1 LNKSASKIGQ
11 SNLLSL
17 IAPTTAALS
26 VLIISPYLMMD
37 AANPI
42 KFFLVTTLSAGFLVI
57 FFLNLRVFKDFKKN
71 VIFWL
76 VLLFVLLSVVLTI
89 TNSNNLDQQ
98 LYGVKGRQTGL
109 ILHLALCGLLIA
121 GNIFASTKV
130 LKQSIKLFLI
140 TGLLAGLYGMI
151 QILDLDPIDWANQSS
166 WISATLANPNFY
178 SSFMGMLVCVMLP
191 YIFSHISLQMRL
203 VLICGVIISTFI
215 VIKTRSLQGLIVELL
230 GVIITLFFVIK
241 VKTLSKKWLHSYV
254 FFAILGLIILLL
266 DILQKVPW
274 QSFLYKASVSAR
286 GDYWRAGIAVIEKN
300 PLTGVGFDGLRDQY
314 GLVRE
319 EVSLT
324 RGDAYDLDA
333 AHNVFIDKGIAGG
346 IPLLLIY
353 ILIIVAV
360 LFAIRRLVL
369 DFKVF
374 DPAIV
379 SLISCW
385 IAWLAQSVISIDNV
399 GLTSWGW
406 YLAGL
411 ITGLAAIS
419 KSPDTKFSKI
429 GSRFNL
435 RQANKSYLIGI
446 IIGAIVAMPLLTR
459 EYRFIKSIERGDI
472 TGLTNAAL
480 QFPQDL
486 FRIGKAAE
494 TLKDNK
500 IENESIYLVRQ
511 GVKNFPESFSAWA
524 LLYTS
529 PWSTEEERK
538 VAKIKLRQ
546 LDPLRAK
553 DQGLE

>member
-1 LNKSASKIGQ
+1 MNKSVSKIGK
-11 SNLLSL
+11 SDLLSL
-17 IAPTTAALS
+17 MAPTTAALS
-26 VLIISPYLMMD
+26 VLAISPYLLLD

-42 KFFLVTTLSAGFLVI
+42 KFFLITTFSAGFLVI
-57 FFLNLRVFKDFKKN
+57 FFLNLRVFKEFKKN
-71 VIFWL
+71 IILWL
-76 VLLFVLLSVVLTI
+76 ALLFILLSVVLTI
-89 TNSNNLDQQ
+89 TNSHPLGQQ

-109 ILHLALCGLLIA
+109 IFHLALCGLLIA
-121 GNIFASTKV
+121 GNIFASAEV
-130 LKQSIKLFLI
+130 LKKSIKLFI
-140 TGLLAGLYGMI
+140 ISGLLTGLYGMI
-151 QILDLDPIDWANQSS
+151 QVFDLDPIDWASNSG

-191 YIFSHISLQMRL
+191 YIFSHTSFQVRI
-203 VLICGVIISTFI
+203 VLICGVITSIFL
-215 VIKTRSLQGLIVELL
+215 VIKTLSLQGLIVVLL

-241 VKTLSKKWLHSYV
+241 VKTLSKKWLLSYV
-254 FFAILGLIILLL
+254 FFAFLGLIILLL

-286 GDYWRAGIAVIEKN
+286 GDYWRAGIALIEKN

-333 AHNVFIDKGIAGG
+333 SHNIFIDKGIAGG

-353 ILIIVAV
+353 ILIIVTV
-360 LFAIRRLVL
+360 LIAIRRLVL

-379 SLISCW
+379 ALISCW
-385 IAWLAQSVISIDNV
+385 IAWLAQSIISIGNA
-399 GLTSWGW
+399 GLSSWGW

-419 KSPDTKFSKI
+419 KSPDIKFSKI
-429 GSRFNL
+429 GSRFKL
-435 RQANKSYLIGI
+435 RQANKSYLIGVM
-446 IIGAIVAMPLLTR
+446 IGAIVAMPLQTR
-459 EYRFIKSIERGDI
+459 EYRFIKSIERGDT

-494 TLKDNK
+494 ILKDNK
-500 IENESIYLVRQ
+500 IEKESIYLVRQ
-511 GVKNFPESFSAWA
+511 GVENFPNSFSAWA
-524 LLYTS
+524 LLYTN
-529 PWSTEEERK
+529 PWATEEERK
-538 VAKIKLRQ
+538 VARIKLIQ

-553 DQGLE
+553 HQGLV

>member
-1 LNKSASKIGQ
+1 
-11 SNLLSL
+11 
-17 IAPTTAALS
+17 
-26 VLIISPYLMMD
+26 M
-37 AANPI
+37 
-42 KFFLVTTLSAGFLVI
+42 GFLVI
-57 FFLNLRVFKDFKKN
+57 FLLNSRVFQEFKKN
-71 VIFWL
+71 IIFWL
-76 VLLFVLLSVVLTI
+76 ISLFILLSVVLTF
-89 TNSNNLDQQ
+89 TNSQNLDQQ

-121 GNIFASTKV
+121 GNIFASAEV
-130 LKQSIKLFLI
+130 LKKSIRLFLI
-140 TGLLAGLYGMI
+140 TGLLSGLYGMI
-151 QILDLDPIDWANQSS
+151 QIFDLDPIDWANNSG

-178 SSFMGMLVCVMLP
+178 SSFMGMFVCVMLP
-191 YIFSHISLQMRL
+191 YIFSRTSLQMRI
-203 VLICGVIISTFI
+203 VLICGVITTTFI
-215 VIKTRSLQGLIVELL
+215 VIKTSSLQGLIVELL

-241 VKTLSKKWLHSYV
+241 VKTLGQKWLLSYV
-254 FFAILGLIILLL
+254 FFAISGLIILIL

-300 PLTGVGFDGLRDQY
+300 PLTGVGFDGLREQY

-324 RGDAYDLDA
+324 RGDSYDLDA

-353 ILIIVAV
+353 ISIIVTV
-360 LFAIRRLVL
+360 LIAIRRLVL

-379 SLISCW
+379 ALISCW

-419 KSPDTKFSKI
+419 KSPDIKFSKI
-429 GSRFNL
+429 ASRFNL
-435 RQANKSYLIGI
+435 RQAKKSYLVGI

-459 EYRFIKSIERGDI
+459 EYRFIKSIERGDT

-494 TLKDNK
+494 ILKDYK
-500 IENESIYLVRQ
+500 IEKESIYLVRQ
-511 GVKNFPESFSAWA
+511 GVENFPESFSAWA

-529 PWSTEEERK
+529 PWATEEERK
-538 VAKIKLRQ
+538 VAKIKLIQ

-553 DQGLE
+553 DQGLD